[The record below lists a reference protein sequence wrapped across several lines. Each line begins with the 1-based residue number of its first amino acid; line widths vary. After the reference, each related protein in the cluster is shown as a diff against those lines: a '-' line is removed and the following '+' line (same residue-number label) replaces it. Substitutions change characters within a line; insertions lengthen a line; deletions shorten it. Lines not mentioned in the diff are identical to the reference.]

1 MAAISA
7 KMVRTTRDLT
17 SRRIRSKIGKNG
29 IRQVNLAQR
38 TSIKEIGWF
47 GKLWA
52 KITSKVVEWG
62 KSFAGWLWEGIGK
75 FFSTFSFEKVAQFI
89 TSNWDSFWNFN
100 WNISD
105 SEIDQK
111 MKILASQFIE
121 TTAGFLGNMAGKLVC
136 GVLPTIG
143 IAFINKAAAIHVAMT
158 KGPQMLIE
166 ISSAFGSYVKQ
177 SFNLAMQAIAWQLFK
192 HGRRAIK
199 WFLNSSSGLA
209 KALVELI
216 PGGKD
221 TIEKW
226 GDEKGEEWSFG
237 KKRRDA
243 REKLPKEYN
252 GTIQSIWN
260 QDSSEEFWNE
270 FSDNCKE
277 AIILVAQ
284 GLDEYIAL
292 QRMEQN
298 KQQQL
303 VSAVIDN
310 GGERFRI
317 ISSISNLQENI
328 ATTLAQTEILGNRD
342 IGQFVGSGD
351 IEEIPITTNLKIQL
365 TFILYNY
372 EKPPYWTRERR
383 SKLQKTQIELPSV
396 EREKI
401 TWEKLQK
408 IFTTPNKSAFTKGN
422 IKVTCTMTNGRK
434 FSFFVNEDSKSDAER
449 ICKDLVS
456 LTNEKIVYP
465 ILFEQRK
472 GYGGKE
478 NAKRIKE
485 NKMYISEV
493 KILNWELID
502 KFEQAKIDMGE
513 NSVLAMY
520 KDPRKSKVK
529 IPLYFEKKPTWV
541 DDAIR
546 TATRTSLEMKSISTP
561 GKTPT

>member
-1 MAAISA
+1 MLRS
-7 KMVRTTRDLT
+7 TRSLS
-17 SRRIRSKIGKNG
+17 SRQTRSSIGRNG
-29 IRQVNLAQR
+29 VRQVNLAQR
-38 TSIKEIGWF
+38 TSTQEMGWF

-52 KITSKVVEWG
+52 KITGKVVEWG
-62 KSFAGWLWEGIGK
+62 KSFGGWLWEGITK
-75 FFSTFSFEKVAQFI
+75 FLSNFSFEKVARFI

-105 SEIDQK
+105 EQIDK
-111 MKILASQFIE
+111 NMMNIANQFIS

-143 IAFINKAAAIHVAMT
+143 IAFINKAAAMHIALS
-158 KGPQMLIE
+158 KGPEMLME
-166 ISSAFGSYVKQ
+166 VSTAFGAYVKQ
-177 SFNLAMQAIAWQLFK
+177 SFNMAMKAIAWQLFK
-192 HGRRAIK
+192 HGRRVVKMFLDKSPSTLATAIV
-199 WFLNSSSGLA
+199 SM
-209 KALVELI
+209 V
-216 PGGKD
+216 PGGKG

-237 KKRRDA
+237 KQKRDA
-243 REKLPKEYN
+243 REKLPEKYDGN
-252 GTIQSIWN
+252 INTIWN
-260 QDSSEEFWNE
+260 QDSSEEFWDE

-292 QRMEQN
+292 QRIEEN
-298 KQQQL
+298 RQQQL
-303 VSAVIDN
+303 VNAVVEN
-310 GGERFRI
+310 GGERFRLV
-317 ISSISNLQENI
+317 SSLRNLQENVTN
-328 ATTLAQTEILGNRD
+328 ALAQTEILGNRD

-351 IEEIPITTNLKIQL
+351 ISEVPNSSNLKIQL

-372 EKPPYWTRERR
+372 EKPPYWTKERR

-396 EREKI
+396 ERHEI
-401 TWEKLQK
+401 TWDKLQR
-408 IFTTPNKSAFTKGN
+408 IFTQPSKSAFTKGN
-422 IKVTCTMTNGRK
+422 IKVTCNMRNGRK
-434 FSFFVNEDSKSDAER
+434 FSFFVNESSKSAAER
-449 ICKDLVS
+449 ICKELVQ
-456 LTNEKIVYP
+456 LTNSSIVYP
-465 ILFEQRK
+465 LLFEERK
-472 GYGGKE
+472 GFGGRE

-485 NKMYISEV
+485 SKMYISEV

-529 IPLYFEKKPTWV
+529 IPLHFEKKPKWV

-546 TATRTSLEMKSISTP
+546 TATRTSLEMKTGSQP
-561 GKTPT
+561 PTTA